1 MIRIPSEFVVL
12 AVVAGAYYMRTAR
25 KRQKAGDPRT
35 CFKMAAL
42 WSIWTLVGLT
52 YVIMFIPPPPVPGEP
67 ILLPSPETM
76 FSIAVYFVFLP
87 ALAVWILMM
96 LDLIIYLLK
105 TRYKFRA
112 ADQSESSQVEA
123 LPSLQEE

>member
-12 AVVAGAYYMRTAR
+12 AVVAGAYYIHTAR
-25 KRQKAGDPRT
+25 KRQKADTPRA
-35 CFKMAAL
+35 CFKLAAL

-52 YVIMFIPPPPVPGEP
+52 YAIMPIPPPPVPGEP
-67 ILLPSPETM
+67 ILLPSPET
-76 FSIAVYFVFLP
+76 FFLVAVYFVFLP

-96 LDLIIYLLK
+96 LDLMLYVLK
-105 TRYKFRA
+105 RRYRFRA

-123 LPSLQEE
+123 LPSL